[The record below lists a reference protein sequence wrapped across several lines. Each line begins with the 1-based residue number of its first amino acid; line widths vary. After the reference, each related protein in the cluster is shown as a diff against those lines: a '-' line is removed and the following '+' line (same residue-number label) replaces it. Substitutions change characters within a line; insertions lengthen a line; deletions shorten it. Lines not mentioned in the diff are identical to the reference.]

1 MADATQTT
9 VQVPLSEDL
18 GKWRPE
24 WTAADCLNE
33 LKRIA
38 NIDTEKVV
46 TRNYFRNHFRC
57 SEATWNRY
65 FGTFH
70 EFKRQA
76 GIVLSRH
83 AHSLEKQ
90 IAKHASKDVQ
100 RATMAEK
107 LSYAGAY
114 LRPSSKRF
122 QTVLTG
128 SDMHGTHC
136 DPFYRRLFIETARRT
151 QPEKIVLNGDVF
163 DLAEFSKYSVD
174 PRRFQILED
183 MRWVHAFIEDLRNAC
198 PDSEIIFIEG
208 NHEFRLLRHLSEQTP
223 ALQIVLSDL
232 LGMTVADLLGISK
245 YEINLVA
252 RADLGAFSERDTKAE
267 LKKNYAILYDALVV
281 HHHPEG
287 RNLGYPGISGHYHKH
302 EMWTGYSPIFGP
314 FEWHQLGCGHV
325 RNASYCAGEKWSNGF
340 MLTHVDTQTK
350 HSAFEYIDVRD
361 FAIIGGEFYTRL
373 PSEGIYPKR

>member
-38 NIDTEKVV
+38 SLDTEKVV
-46 TRNYFRNHFRC
+46 TRNYFRNHSRC

-90 IAKHASKDVQ
+90 IAKHASKDIQ

-136 DPFYRRLFIETARRT
+136 DPFYRRLFIRAYR
-151 QPEKIVLNGDVF
+151 PF
-163 DLAEFSKYSVD
+163 HSV
-174 PRRFQILED
+174 QL
-183 MRWVHAFIEDLRNAC
+183 
-198 PDSEIIFIEG
+198 
-208 NHEFRLLRHLSEQTP
+208 
-223 ALQIVLSDL
+223 ALQL
-232 LGMTVADLLGISK
+232 
-245 YEINLVA
+245 
-252 RADLGAFSERDTKAE
+252 
-267 LKKNYAILYDALVV
+267 
-281 HHHPEG
+281 
-287 RNLGYPGISGHYHKH
+287 
-302 EMWTGYSPIFGP
+302 IF
-314 FEWHQLGCGHV
+314 L
-325 RNASYCAGEKWSNGF
+325 AA
-340 MLTHVDTQTK
+340 
-350 HSAFEYIDVRD
+350 
-361 FAIIGGEFYTRL
+361 
-373 PSEGIYPKR
+373 